1 MGGTS
6 EDGEALLLDRF
17 FGLNLLQLFY
27 DFAFIARE
35 LCWDFN
41 PDVNLHN
48 QLPVTSCT
56 QNSLH
61 SLYTTAD
68 MRIAQNQTSP
78 GTLKTDSNCLVNLV
92 H

>member
-1 MGGTS
+1 
-6 EDGEALLLDRF
+6 
-17 FGLNLLQLFY
+17 
-27 DFAFIARE
+27 
-35 LCWDFN
+35 
-41 PDVNLHN
+41 
-48 QLPVTSCT
+48 LPVTSCT